1 MNRRQFLAGS
11 ALGLTGA
18 LGIGVFILPASD
30 GPRVVIDRFDDNT
43 LVVLKPNA
51 WIRLFSD
58 NRIVL
63 VLARNEMGQGVY
75 TTHPTL
81 IAEELGVSPQTIE
94 VEFAIVDDV
103 YDDPS
108 LGVQLTGGSRST
120 KGAFEPL
127 RKLGAAVREALTEA
141 AAQVLGVSIGDIQQ
155 ADRTFFDSSDPT
167 RQVTM
172 GELLEVAAELV
183 TSEGTPKLPEDW
195 AWLGKPQPRLDTPAK
210 VFGEAMFGLDVA
222 MPGLRY
228 ASLWRRLSPA
238 DAARAVT
245 RLKANAGPDLE
256 VIGPGALAEIDPTH
270 STIAIVGPNT
280 WEPMALLKTAQAD
293 WGASMLGGNNDW
305 STESIAASMESDL
318 NGDDIVSARDDGDF
332 WDADAEHTINAAFRF
347 PYLPHMT
354 MEPMNCT
361 AWVKSAPDS
370 RGAAAIVEIWIPT
383 QAPYGS
389 LRRAAVLAGVDE
401 DRVRFHQTFIGG
413 GFGRRVDMDF
423 VVEAVVV
430 SKIVGAPVKVTWM
443 PEDDHRHGR
452 FRPGSH
458 HRVSVKLNQRKIVG
472 WHHRIASQ
480 SVMSQFISGFI
491 IDTTPWLPEF
501 VGDAAEWLAGLGLFP
516 ADMAVQIAKDM
527 PYAVDNVLVE
537 HAQNETGIPVGFW
550 RSNNSSTNAFVIETL
565 MDEIADVFGEDPIEF
580 RRGLLE
586 EHPEYSATLD
596 ALIGLADA
604 AGAVPAGRAR
614 GMAIVKCYD
623 TVVAM
628 IAEVSISVTLR
639 PRVHRMFVGVDC
651 GTPLNPNIIE
661 QQVESSVVWGLSAAL
676 HGDLKWAAG
685 VPQSSN
691 FHDHDVLRLPETPEI
706 LVAIV
711 PSTRPPVGIG
721 EPAVPAVAPAVAN
734 AFRRLGLPPIR
745 ELPVNIS

>member
-11 ALGLTGA
+11 ALGVAGA
-18 LGIGVFILPASD
+18 LGIGVFVLPASD
-30 GPRVVIDRFDDNT
+30 GPRVVIDRFDDNS

-81 IAEELGVSPQTIE
+81 IAEELGVSPTTIE

-141 AAQVLGVSIGDIQQ
+141 AAQILGVSIGDIRQE
-155 ADRTFFDSSDPT
+155 DRTFFDSADPT

-172 GELLEVAAELV
+172 GNLLEVAAELV
-183 TSEGTPKLPEDW
+183 TSEGTPKPPEDW
-195 AWLGKPQPRLDTPAK
+195 TWLGKPQPRLDTPAK
-210 VFGEAMFGLDVA
+210 VFGEATFGLDVS
-222 MPGLRY
+222 MSGLRY
-228 ASLWRRLSPA
+228 ASLWRRLRSA

-245 RLKANAGPDLE
+245 RLKADAGPGLE
-256 VIGPGALAEIDPTH
+256 VIEPSALAEIDPTH
-270 STIAIVGPNT
+270 STIAVVGPNT
-280 WEPMALLKTAQAD
+280 WEPMSLLKTAQAS

-305 STESIAASMESDL
+305 STESIAASMESGL
-318 NGDDIVSARDDGDF
+318 NGDDIANARNDGDF
-332 WDADAEHTINAAFRF
+332 SAADSDRTINAAFRF

-361 AWVKSAPDS
+361 AWVKSASDN
-370 RGAAAIVEIWIPT
+370 RDTTAIVEIWIPT

-389 LRRAAVLAGVDE
+389 LRRAAALVGVDE

-430 SKIVGAPVKVTWM
+430 SKILGAPVKVTWM

-458 HRVSVKLNQRKIVG
+458 HTASVKLNQRKIVG

-480 SVMSQFISGFI
+480 SVMSQFMSGFI
-491 IDTTPWLPEF
+491 ADTTPWLPEF
-501 VGDAAEWLAGLGLFP
+501 VGDAAAWLADLGLFP
-516 ADMAVQIAKDM
+516 ADMVVQTAKDM

-537 HAQNETGIPVGFW
+537 HAHIDTGIPVGFW
-550 RSNNSSTNAFVIETL
+550 RANSSSTNAFVIETL
-565 MDEIADVFGEDPIEF
+565 IDEIAEAFGEDPIEF
-580 RRGLLE
+580 RRGLLK

-596 ALIGLADA
+596 ALIGLVDA

-614 GMAIVKCYD
+614 GMAIVKCYE

-628 IAEVSISVTLR
+628 ITEVSVSDTLR
-639 PRVHRMFVGVDC
+639 PRIHRVFVGVDC

-661 QQVESSVVWGLSAAL
+661 QQIESSVVWGISAAL

-685 VPQSSN
+685 IPQSSN
-691 FHDHDVLRLPETPEI
+691 FHDHEVLRLPETPEI
-706 LVAIV
+706 MVAIV

-734 AFRRLGLPPIR
+734 AYRRLGLPPIR
-745 ELPVNIS
+745 ELPINVS

>member
-11 ALGLTGA
+11 ALGVAGA
-18 LGIGVFILPASD
+18 LGIGVFVLPALD
-30 GPRVVIDRFDDNT
+30 GHRVVIDRFDDGS

-51 WIRLFSD
+51 WIRLYSD

-81 IAEELGVSPQTIE
+81 IAEELGVSPKTIE
-94 VEFAIVDDV
+94 VEFAVVDDV
-103 YDDPS
+103 YDEPS
-108 LGVQLTGGSRST
+108 LGVQLTGGSLST
-120 KGAFEPL
+120 KGAFGPL
-127 RKLGAAVREALTEA
+127 RKLGAAVREALTAA
-141 AAQVLGVSIGDIQQ
+141 AAQNLGVSVEDIQQ
-155 ADRTFFDSSDPT
+155 EDRTFFGRADPT

-172 GELLEVAAELV
+172 GNLLEVAAELV
-183 TSEGTPKLPEDW
+183 NSEGTPKPRQDW

-210 VFGEAMFGLDVA
+210 VFGEAVFGLDVA

-228 ASLWRRLSPA
+228 ASLWRRLRPA

-245 RLKANAGPDLE
+245 RLKADAGPSLE
-256 VIGPGALAEIDPTH
+256 VIGPEALAEIDPTH
-270 STIAIVGPNT
+270 STIAVVGPNT
-280 WEPMALLKTAQAD
+280 WEPMTLLKAAQAD
-293 WGASMLGGNNDW
+293 WGAVMLGGNNDW
-305 STESIAASMESDL
+305 STESITASLDSDL
-318 NGDDIVSARDDGDF
+318 NGDDNVSARNDGDF
-332 WDADAEHTINAAFRF
+332 SAADADHTISAGFRF

-389 LRRAAVLAGVDE
+389 LRRAAALAGVDE
-401 DRVRFHQTFIGG
+401 DRVQFHQTFIGG

-430 SKIVGAPVKVTWM
+430 SKILGAPVKVTWM

-458 HRVSVKLNQRKIVG
+458 HKVSIKLNQGKIVG
-472 WHHRIASQ
+472 WYHRIASQ

-491 IDTTPWLPEF
+491 TDTTPWLPEF
-501 VGDAAEWLAGLGLFP
+501 VGDAAAWLSDLGLFP
-516 ADMAVQIAKDM
+516 ADMAVQTAKDM
-527 PYAVDNVLVE
+527 PYAVDNILVE
-537 HAQNETGIPVGFW
+537 HALNDTGIPVGFW
-550 RSNNSSTNAFVIETL
+550 RSNSSSTNTFVIETL
-565 MDEIADVFGEDPIEF
+565 IDEAAEALGEDPIEF
-580 RRGLLE
+580 RRGLLK
-586 EHPEYSATLD
+586 EHPEYGATLD
-596 ALIGLADA
+596 ALIGLTDA
-604 AGAVPAGRAR
+604 AGEVPVGRAR

-628 IAEVSISVTLR
+628 IAEVSVSDTLR
-639 PRVHRMFVGVDC
+639 PRVHRVFVGVDC

-661 QQVESSVVWGLSAAL
+661 QQVESSVVWGLSATL

-691 FHDHDVLRLPETPEI
+691 FHDHEVLRLPETPEI
-706 LVAIV
+706 MVAIV
-711 PSTRPPVGIG
+711 PSIRPPVGIG

-734 AFRRLGLPPIR
+734 AYRRLGLGPIR
-745 ELPVNIS
+745 ELPINVS